1 LIRTVLVANRGE
13 IARRVFRACRRLGLG
28 TVAVFSLADRESLH
42 VRDADRAMAIGPAPA
57 RESHLSI
64 DRILEGRRARAT
76 PIRFIPDTA
85 SCPRTG
91 DSPKRVSARA

>member
-1 LIRTVLVANRGE
+1 M
-13 IARRVFRACRRLGLG
+13 FRACRLLGLG
-28 TVAVFSLADRESLH
+28 TVAVFSEADRESLH
-42 VRDADRAMAIGPAPA
+42 VRDADRAMAVGPAPA

-64 DRILEGRRARAT
+64 DRILEAGAREPR